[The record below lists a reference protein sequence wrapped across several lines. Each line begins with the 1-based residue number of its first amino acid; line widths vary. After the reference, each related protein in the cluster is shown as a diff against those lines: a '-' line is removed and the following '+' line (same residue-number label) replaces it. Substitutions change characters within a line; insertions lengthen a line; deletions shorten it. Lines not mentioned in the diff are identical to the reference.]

1 MEQEIKVKRTEY
13 GFVTVD
19 IPEGEDPFDTVYN
32 EYTAGNVN
40 WGDEEFEVLNNGEED
55 ILADGENRIAILLEN
70 ALSVIREHTE
80 NPDEMDYQEE
90 FIRVLKEELGM
101 KPDEIREFTGI
112 EVDDE

>member
-19 IPEGEDPFDTVYN
+19 IPEGEDPFDTVYS

-40 WGDEEFEVLNNGEED
+40 WGDEEFEILKDDEDDGPNNG
-55 ILADGENRIAILLEN
+55 ANRISVLLEN
-70 ALSVIREHTE
+70 ALSVIREYTE

-101 KPDEIREFTGI
+101 TPDEIREFAGI